1 MKVTVNVLFLL
12 LGGLLGLAIG
22 AWERHQ
28 LKRRLQPLLTSLQD
42 TAEVAKSLSLTS
54 LVRRELSYLQQQC
67 QIYQAESQ
75 AWQQLLDQA
84 PIGFLYVDAEDHLL
98 WCNTVAQ
105 ALLQID
111 RWRPPQIR
119 LLLELV
125 RSYELDQLIQHT
137 RHTQQPHVQEWLFF
151 PSPISFQETKTKLSS
166 ESLLLKGHSYPLPQ
180 QKVAVFLENLQP
192 LAEIQRQQDR
202 IFSDLTHEL
211 RTPLTAISLVAEALH
226 HRLQPPEQDW
236 LKQMLEETERLRTL
250 VDDWLSLARLG
261 ENPKQCLDYQVVD
274 LHDILISSWQRLSP
288 LAAEKQVH
296 IAYDGPDQLPCEADH
311 DRLIQVFMNLLD
323 NCIKHSPPG
332 SKISVQAR
340 ALEEFVLQVD
350 IVDQGEGFHPD
361 NLPHIFERLFQGE
374 PSRSRTQYRAGRQ
387 GSGLGLAIA
396 KEIIIAHG
404 GQITASNDPDTG
416 GAHLSVCLPRQRPL
430 DRV

>member
-1 MKVTVNVLFLL
+1 MDVLFLL

-22 AWERHQ
+22 AWERYQ

-42 TAEVAKSLSLTS
+42 TAEVAKSLSITS
-54 LVRRELSYLQQQC
+54 LIRRELIHLQQQC
-67 QIYQAESQ
+67 QTYQAESQ

-84 PIGFLYVDAEDHLL
+84 PIGFLYVDGEDHLL
-98 WCNTVAQ
+98 WCNGAAQ
-105 ALLQID
+105 TLLQID
-111 RWRPPQIR
+111 RWRPSQIR

-137 RHTQQPHVQEWLFF
+137 RRTQQPHVQEWLFF
-151 PSPISFQETKTKLSS
+151 PSPTAFRETQTKLSS
-166 ESLLLKGHSYPLPQ
+166 ESLLLKGYSYLLPR

-226 HRLQPPEQDW
+226 HRLHPPEQDW
-236 LKQMLEETERLRTL
+236 LNQMLGETERLRTL
-250 VDDWLSLARLG
+250 VDDWLNLARLR
-261 ENPKQCLDYQVVD
+261 ENPKQCLCYQSLD

-288 LAAEKQVH
+288 LAAEKQVQ
-296 IAYDGPDQLPCEADH
+296 IIYDGPDQLPLEADH

-332 SKISVQAR
+332 SQINLKAQAL
-340 ALEEFVLQVD
+340 ADHSLQVD
-350 IVDQGEGFHPD
+350 ITDQGAGFHPD
-361 NLPHIFERLFQGE
+361 DLPYIFERLFQGD
-374 PSRSRTQYRAGRQ
+374 PSRTRAKRRAGRQ

-396 KEIIIAHG
+396 KEIIEAHG
-404 GQITASNDPDTG
+404 GTITATNAGDAG
-416 GAHLSVCLPRQRPL
+416 GAYLCVCLPRQRPPT
-430 DRV
+430 